1 MRDHH
6 NPRTKRTKRIVPV
19 ADLIGMARGRWPE
32 ILTDAGMP
40 AEVLAD
46 RRGRPCPRCGGRDRF
61 SVLPDFS
68 ARGSMMCRHCFHK
81 GTDPRPGDGLA
92 SLRWWLGVTAAGAA
106 RWLAAW
112 LGVVPADA
120 HPSRRPIER
129 RLSIPVPDA
138 EVDHRLA
145 EATDRWFRSIDDHMR
160 HQLASS
166 LGVSNNSLAR
176 LRMGWAADYRV
187 TSWPMVDADGRVIG
201 IRLRCP
207 ETARKWA
214 VVGSRAGLFVPTGL
228 ASVRRLF
235 VCEGPTDTAALL
247 SIDLPAV
254 GVPSAGGVPDL
265 LARLIR
271 RLMPADV
278 VIVADGDGP
287 GRAGADRLAAAVIPV
302 RPVRV
307 MSPPDGVKDSRAWVG
322 LGATGHIIED
332 AAEATPIRSLRIG
345 RATR

>member
-1 MRDHH
+1 MAKPFQSLRD
-6 NPRTKRTKRIVPV
+6 RVEVR
-19 ADLIGMARGRWPE
+19 DLLAAARGRWRE
-32 ILTDAGMP
+32 ILRDAGLP
-40 AEVLAD
+40 DDALTD
-46 RRGRPCPRCGGRDRF
+46 GRGRPCPKCGGRDRF
-61 SVLPDFS
+61 AIMSDFPD
-68 ARGSMMCRHCFHK
+68 RGSLSCRHCFNK

-92 SLRWWLGVTAAGAA
+92 SLRWWLGATPAEAA
-106 RWLAAW
+106 RWLAGW
-112 LGVVPADA
+112 LGIGPGDA
-120 HPSRRPIER
+120 MAIRRPIER
-129 RLSIPVPDA
+129 RLSVPDPGA

-145 EATDRWFRSIDDHMR
+145 EIADRWFRSIDDQTCHR
-160 HQLASS
+160 FATS
-166 LGVSNNSLAR
+166 LGVSHDSLTL
-176 LRMGWAADYRV
+176 LRMGWAADYRA
-187 TSWPMVDADGRVIG
+187 TSWPMVDANARVIG

-214 VVGSRAGLFVPTGL
+214 VVGSRAGLFVPAGL
-228 ASVRRLF
+228 AEVRRLF

-247 SIDLPAV
+247 SIGLDAV

-287 GRAGADRLAAAVIPV
+287 GRVGADRLAAAVIPV

-322 LGATGHIIED
+322 LGATRHTIED
-332 AAEATPIRSLRIG
+332 AAEAASLRSLRIG